1 MLHKKLFI
9 PGPTEVSDEIRKVIG
24 SPMIGHRS
32 TEFADLYAS
41 IQPKIQKTLYTQNK
55 VFLFTSSSTGIFEA
69 ATRNMVKNKCLH
81 LTCGNFSELWHKLS
95 LANGKQADAY
105 SVEWGLANKAELLKE
120 KLESEKYDTVML
132 VHSET
137 STGVLNPLEQ
147 MAEVMKDFPEIV
159 FCVDTVSSLTAQKIE
174 VDKLG
179 IDICLAGVQ
188 KAFSLPPGLAIAS
201 ISQKAFDRAK
211 EVPNRGYYFDLLEM
225 DKHHAKNNTP
235 STPAIP
241 QMFGLNKQ
249 LDNFFKEGLDNR
261 YARHERLR
269 DMCHS
274 WVKKQGFELFPEKGY
289 EATALSCI
297 KNTKNY
303 NISKINEELGKRGF
317 MISNGYGKLKELT
330 FRIAHMGDTTEA
342 ELKEVLD
349 NIDDIIAKM

>member
-9 PGPTEVSDEIRKVIG
+9 PGPTEVSDEILKAVA

-32 TEFADLYAS
+32 KEFAALYAS

-55 VFLFTSSSTGIFEA
+55 VFLSTSSSTGLFEA
-69 ATRNMVKNKCLH
+69 ATRNCVKNKCLH
-81 LTCGNFSELWHKLS
+81 LTCGNFSELWYKLT

-105 SVEWGLANKAELLKE
+105 SVEWGLANKAEVLKE
-120 KLESEKYDTVML
+120 KIESGQYDTVML

-137 STGVLNPLEQ
+137 STGVLNPLEK
-147 MAEVMKDFPEIV
+147 MSEVMKQYPEIV

-188 KAFSLPPGLAIAS
+188 KAFALPPGLAIAS
-201 ISQKAFDRAK
+201 VSQKVLDRAK
-211 EVPNRGYYFDLLEM
+211 DVPNRGYYFDFIEW

-241 QMFGLNKQ
+241 QMFGLDKQ
-249 LDNFFKEGLDNR
+249 LDNFFNEGLDNR

-269 DMCHS
+269 NMCHK
-274 WVKKQGFELFPEKGY
+274 WVKEQGFELFPEKGY
-289 EATALSCI
+289 EAIALSCI

-303 NISKINEELGKRGF
+303 SIEKLNEELGKRGF
-317 MISNGYGKLKELT
+317 MISNGYSKLKELT
-330 FRIAHMGDTTEA
+330 FRIAHMGDTTE
-342 ELKEVLD
+342 EGLKELLD
-349 NIDDIIAKM
+349 NIDDILAKM